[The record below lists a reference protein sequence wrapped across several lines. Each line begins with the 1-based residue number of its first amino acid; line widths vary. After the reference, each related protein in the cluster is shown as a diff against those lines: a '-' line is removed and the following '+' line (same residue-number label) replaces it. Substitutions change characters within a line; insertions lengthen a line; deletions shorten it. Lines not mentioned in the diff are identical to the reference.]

1 MKYQEVGNLV
11 PIREV
16 GDGKGRCRR
25 WSKYSLCTKSHL
37 LHWFSMRRANRTQK
51 WFVFYGFLGPIHVWD
66 FLVSVIVISWDS
78 WLHHRSLHLCC
89 TVVLLGP
96 NPVGDCASN
105 RAVSYQSVEGI
116 YTFENDFGCVL
127 QKGSDSPEPCLRTS
141 LPEEKTQVGGT
152 HVSFVYQSARPQIRL
167 VLTWRNKFPFHST
180 T

>member
-1 MKYQEVGNLV
+1 MICFLWFSGSYTCVRFFGFSHCYQLRLMAS
-11 PIREV
+11 PSI
-16 GDGKGRCRR
+16 
-25 WSKYSLCTKSHL
+25 SPPL
-37 LHWFSMRRANRTQK
+37 LHSSAPGSK
-51 WFVFYGFLGPIHVWD
+51 PCGE
-66 FLVSVIVISWDS
+66 
-78 WLHHRSLHLCC
+78 
-89 TVVLLGP
+89 
-96 NPVGDCASN
+96 CASN

-152 HVSFVYQSARPQIRL
+152 HGSFVNQSARPQIRL